1 MLISEQAV
9 SPVSGSRLWVLVD
22 DRTMAIHPQA
32 AAWATFLRGS
42 GRSPNTIRS
51 YLPRLGRFLNWT
63 SSRGLDWRRVTVL
76 ELAGFKQR
84 LELTEVG
91 GTGRR
96 VTGKTVNAS
105 LVAVVEFYRFCAAY
119 GYVAPDVAQR
129 MSQPKFVKVSGR
141 ALESSSEYR
150 EMSVRAVRA
159 PEVHRAPE
167 CLTPDQ
173 VEAAVGGSRLA
184 RDRFLLVLLFE
195 TGIRIGEALGMRRAD
210 VHLLPDSSSLGCNV
224 IGAHVHVEPRPD
236 NMNGARCKAGR
247 PRVVPVARPVVDAY
261 REYLLERDEVGA
273 AAMVDYLLVNVVGPA
288 AGRPL
293 TYSNAQQLVERAAA
307 RAGFRAHPHLF
318 RHTAATRWLRSGVPI
333 DVVQALLGHA
343 SAASTAIYL
352 HATDED
358 KRAAVDRVAAA
369 QLAAGQ

>member
-22 DRTMAIHPQA
+22 DRTMAIHPEA
-32 AAWATFLRGS
+32 AAWAWFQRGA

-51 YLPRLGRFLNWT
+51 YLPRLGRFLNWA
-63 SSRGLDWRRVTVL
+63 SSRALDWRRATVL
-76 ELAGFKQR
+76 DLAAFKQR

-96 VTGKTVNAS
+96 VTGKTINAH

-119 GYVAPDVAQR
+119 GHVAPEVAQR

-141 ALESSSEYR
+141 ALENSSEYR
-150 EMSVRAVRA
+150 EVSVRAVRA
-159 PEVHRAPE
+159 PEVHRTPE
-167 CLTPDQ
+167 LLTEDQ
-173 VEAAVGGSRLA
+173 IASAVAGCRLG
-184 RDRFLLVLLFE
+184 RDRFLLILLAE
-195 TGIRIGEALGMRRAD
+195 TGMRIGEALGMRRGD
-210 VHLLPDSSSLGCNV
+210 VHLLPDSSSLGCHV
-224 IGAHVHVEPRPD
+224 RGAHVHVEPRPD
-236 NMNGARCKAGR
+236 NVNGARCKAGR
-247 PRVVPVARPVVDAY
+247 PRVVPVARPVVEAY
-261 REYLLERDEVGA
+261 REYLLERDGVPA
-273 AAMVDYLLVNVVGPA
+273 AALVDYLLVNVSGPA

-307 RAGFRAHPHLF
+307 RAGFHAHPHLF
-318 RHTAATRWLRSGVPI
+318 RHSAATRWLRAGVSI

-343 SAASTAIYL
+343 NAASTAVYL

-358 KRAAVDRVAAA
+358 KRAAVDRVEAARS
-369 QLAAGQ
+369 AAVR

>member
-9 SPVSGSRLWVLVD
+9 SPVSGSRLWLLVD

-32 AAWATFLRGS
+32 AAWATFLRGA

-63 SSRGLDWRRVTVL
+63 STRGLDWRRATVL
-76 ELAGFKQR
+76 DLAAFKQR
-84 LELTEVG
+84 LELTEVA

-96 VTGKTVNAS
+96 VTGKTINAS

-119 GYVAPDVAQR
+119 GYVDPEVAQR

-141 ALESSSEYR
+141 ALENSSEYR
-150 EMSVRAVRA
+150 EMSVRVVRA
-159 PEVHRAPE
+159 PEVQRAPE
-167 CLTPDQ
+167 SLTRDQ
-173 VEAAVGGSRLA
+173 VEAAVGGCRLA

-195 TGIRIGEALGMRRAD
+195 TGVRIGEALGMRRGD

-224 IGAHVHVEPRPD
+224 RGAHVHVEPRQD
-236 NMNGARCKAGR
+236 NVNGARCKAGR
-247 PRVVPVARPVVDAY
+247 PRVVPVARPVIDAY
-261 REYLLERDEVGA
+261 REYLLERNEVPA
-273 AAMVDYLLVNVVGPA
+273 AALVDYLLVNVSGPA

-307 RAGFRAHPHLF
+307 RAGFKAHPHLF

-343 SAASTAIYL
+343 NAASTAIYL

-358 KRAAVDRVAAA
+358 KRAAVERVAAA
-369 QLAAGQ
+369 QSASAR